1 MTTSFMKI
9 AINLAVAAKPIS
21 STVKSAR
28 TSLSGGLAN
37 SAIGLRS
44 SNNTV
49 RNTVYDRLTSEAY
62 QARIQDAA
70 TSTSAL

>member
-1 MTTSFMKI
+1 MTTSFIKI
-9 AINLAVAAKPIS
+9 AVNLAAIAKPIS
-21 STVKSAR
+21 STVKGVR

-44 SNNTV
+44 ANNTV